1 MSQQPVYICE
11 EDVKR
16 LLKWEEVYE
25 AVKVALLSAAS
36 NESFSQPARSFTVAS
51 PQSGLLLSMPCYLGD
66 YQLSLLSGEKCYRTL
81 ACKLVTA
88 FSLNPTRNPPI
99 PKILGNIFLFHPDT
113 GALEAILEATDI
125 TAWRTACASLVAT
138 QCLYF
143 DTRLRH
149 QDVILSIVGCGV
161 QGRIHSI
168 GMCTTFPFTEIRLWN
183 RTESRAT
190 QLAHE
195 LTELAEQ
202 FKNPSIKITV
212 HSCLESCLDGGDV
225 IVIATSSPRAIIERK
240 HLKDDVHINAI
251 GAGEVHH
258 AEIHQNVYDA
268 AKVYVDHWE
277 GAKTELKDLKAEIV
291 GLVGDVLSQ
300 KKPTPRRGITIFQSL
315 ETTGYGHSDYELRS
329 LEVAIKI
336 ARGR

>member
-1 MSQQPVYICE
+1 MSQQPHFIRE

-36 NESFSQPARSFTVAS
+36 TESYSQPARSFTAAS
-51 PQSGLLLSMPCYLGD
+51 QSGLLLSMPCYLGD
-66 YQLSLLSGEKCYRTL
+66 YQLPVLSGNKSYRTL
-81 ACKLVTA
+81 ACKLVTSFVHNA
-88 FSLNPTRNPPI
+88 TRKPPL
-99 PKILGNIFLFHPDT
+99 PKIMGNIFLFHPDT

-190 QLAHE
+190 ELARE
-195 LTELAEQ
+195 LTELAIN

-212 HSCLESCLDGGDV
+212 HATVESCLDTTDV
-225 IVIATSSPRAIIERK
+225 IVIATSSPNAVIERQ

-258 AEIHQNVYDA
+258 AEIHQNIYDV

-277 GAKTELKDLKAEIV
+277 GAKTELKELKAEIV
-291 GLVGDVLSQ
+291 GLVGEVLSQ
-300 KKPTPRRGITIFQSL
+300 KKPTPSCGITIFQSL
-315 ETTGYGHSDYELRS
+315 GMALEDATTAQLIFQKYKMTHE
-329 LEVAIKI
+329 
-336 ARGR
+336 